1 MSWADEAACVKIG
14 TGGAR
19 RDAAVDQRTPHQANG
34 RRTRA
39 CSDTPTPSGVRSR
52 RAGATLAAR
61 RQQGA
66 QRTTVSAAFGP
77 SVRTATTH
85 RRRHRR
91 DACEDVNARARLEET
106 GAAEG
111 CSPWLERVPVLF
123 CYVSILESGVL
134 RRIGDRCQWMAVP
147 SRSRFPSGVNR

>member
-91 DACEDVNARARLEET
+91 DACNE
-106 GAAEG
+106 
-111 CSPWLERVPVLF
+111 
-123 CYVSILESGVL
+123 
-134 RRIGDRCQWMAVP
+134 M
-147 SRSRFPSGVNR
+147 